1 MTGDPVFDWADSE
14 LPQTDLVAADYWL
27 LWRIVDPL
35 SIREAAR
42 LLAGLNPKP
51 SSNRI
56 DSDRE
61 KAAKADAYGMALIRA
76 VQSGRVESVNSLA
89 WDGSYG
95 DTGICDYT
103 DEGLCDATTIHV
115 TELAHWAHCCGISHH
130 WTAGTGGQ
138 QQPARDLSVYPAE
151 LRAAIEAFEAV
162 HADPKATAGKS
173 AKQAL
178 REWLDANKP
187 ELSGEARGRLST
199 VANWQKDGGAPK
211 TPGE

>member
-14 LPQTDLVAADYWL
+14 LPKADLIAADYWL

-35 SIREAAR
+35 TIRESAR

-56 DSDRE
+56 DSDRG
-61 KAAKADAYGMALIRA
+61 KAAKADAYGIALIRA
-76 VQSGRVESVNSLA
+76 VQSARVESANSLA

-95 DTGICDYT
+95 DTAICDYT

-115 TELAHWAHCCGISHH
+115 AELAHWAHCCGISHH
-130 WTAGTGGQ
+130 WSIDSREHGKGML
-138 QQPARDLSVYPAE
+138 DLSRYPPE
-151 LRAAIEAFEAV
+151 LQAAIEAFEV
-162 HADPKATAGKS
+162 VRVDPSATAGRTPKIALS
-173 AKQAL
+173 A
-178 REWLDANKP
+178 WLEMNKP
-187 ELSGEARGRLST
+187 ELSGNARERIAT
-199 VANWQKDGGAPK
+199 VANWQPSGGAPK

>member
-14 LPQTDLVAADYWL
+14 SPKADLAAADYWL

-61 KAAKADAYGMALIRA
+61 KAAKADAYGIALIRA
-76 VQSGRVESVNSLA
+76 VQSGRVESVSSLA

-115 TELAHWAHCCGISHH
+115 AELAHWAHRCGISHH
-130 WTAGTGGQ
+130 WPTDSREHGKGEL
-138 QQPARDLSVYPAE
+138 DLSRYPPE

-162 HADPKATAGKS
+162 HVDPKATAGKS